1 MTEVSESVGRY
12 LNAIHLLT
20 LESEGPASTGELAD
34 VLDVSPA
41 SVTEMLSTLEERD
54 LATYE
59 KYEGVRLTE
68 GGETT
73 ARELM
78 WKHCVAENF
87 LAEDLD
93 LEVGG
98 LPDADARGF
107 GHALSDEVADRLR
120 AYIDH
125 PCESRCDAPQRE
137 YGECRDDVVG
147 TDQSAS
153 R

>member
-20 LESEGPASTGELAD
+20 VEGDERASTGDLAD
-34 VLDVSPA
+34 VLAVSPA
-41 SVTEMLSTLEERD
+41 SVTEMLSTLERRD

-59 KYEGVRLTE
+59 KYEGVRLTDE
-68 GGETT
+68 GETT

-93 LEVGG
+93 LDGMAAG
-98 LPDADARGF
+98 DARGF
-107 GHALSDEVADRLR
+107 GHALSDDVADRLR
-120 AYIDH
+120 TYIDH
-125 PCESRCDAPQRE
+125 PCESQCDAPQRE
-137 YGECRDDVVG
+137 YGECRDGVIE